1 MNMYAFLLTTIAGLS
16 TMIGTIFIFTKNK
29 NTDSIIVS
37 ALSFAAGVMICVS
50 LTDANICSSGNNY
63 FNDY

>member
-50 LTDANICSSGNNY
+50 LTANICSSGNNY